1 MLVGQV
7 AALVSRH
14 SPNSAGV
21 FARRSIARDMSLSG
35 YCDCSMIRRKTLR
48 QRVGLSGV
56 GIHSGQVGVVE
67 VGPADYGSGLRI
79 FHNQGETFP
88 VHIDY
93 SMARPGASILRH
105 KECSVLTPEHL
116 LAAMAG
122 CGITDAEIRVRG
134 EEVPILDG
142 SAAPWV
148 EEFERVGFKEGPR
161 VDPFEIKVERA
172 VHFADASAYL
182 APADR
187 LKLSVSI
194 DFVDGPKGSFAAEI
208 PRDFDQVANA
218 RTFVVM
224 PDRDDLKAQ
233 GRGLGISPEN
243 TVTFV
248 NSLPVNPTRYP
259 DEAIRH
265 KVLDLLGDLALLG
278 QPIVGHIHVD
288 RGTHSVHQELVRDLL
303 TSG

>member
-1 MLVGQV
+1 MEEEEWSRVLGDEVGV
-7 AALVSRH
+7 E
-14 SPNSAGV
+14 AGH
-21 FARRSIARDMSLSG
+21 ARDDLVHLVL
-35 YCDCSMIRRKTLR
+35 LR
-48 QRVGLSGV
+48 QDG
-56 GIHSGQVGVVE
+56 
-67 VGPADYGSGLRI
+67 
-79 FHNQGETFP
+79 
-88 VHIDY
+88 
-93 SMARPGASILRH
+93 GA
-105 KECSVLTPEHL
+105 
-116 LAAMAG
+116 
-122 CGITDAEIRVRG
+122 
-134 EEVPILDG
+134 
-142 SAAPWV
+142 
-148 EEFERVGFKEGPR
+148 
-161 VDPFEIKVERA
+161 KVERA

-208 PRDFDQVANA
+208 PRDFYQVANA

-224 PDRDDLKAQ
+224 PDREDLEAQ
-233 GRGLGISPEN
+233 GRGRGISPEN
-243 TVTFV
+243 TVTFA